1 MEKNLNQN
9 IAFTLVELIVVITIL
24 SILATI
30 GFMSLLG
37 YQKSARES
45 IRLSDIKLIEKQL
58 SLYEIKNSAL
68 PIPDNYITITAS
80 GTSLG
85 LQ

>member
-30 GFMSLLG
+30 GFLSLLG

-58 SLYEIKNSAL
+58 SLYEIKNSTL

-80 GTSLG
+80 GILLG